1 MLRGPEKELKGLRW
15 KGQNEGV
22 ALRMARKGS
31 FPGYVKMNRKV
42 LETGEQQKGRIK
54 ANPNFTPRERKCHI
68 QNERS
73 PAKNKL
79 RGRVVTG

>member
-1 MLRGPEKELKGLRW
+1 
-15 KGQNEGV
+15 
-22 ALRMARKGS
+22 MARKDE
-31 FPGYVKMNRKV
+31 FPGYFRKNRKV
-42 LETGEQQKGRIK
+42 LRSGKHQKGGINV
-54 ANPNFTPRERKCHI
+54 NPNFTPRERQCHI